1 MWVTI
6 GIVVGLVTAGILT
19 GLLVRRRR
27 AHPDQVLDMSA
38 DELLTLGVVF
48 AGAGVALFATIGVAG
63 IGLLAVGLVFMGMG
77 IQRKRA

>member
-19 GLLVRRRR
+19 ALLVRRRR

>member
-6 GIVVGLVTAGILT
+6 GLVVGLVTAATLT
-19 GLLVRRRR
+19 ALLVRRRR